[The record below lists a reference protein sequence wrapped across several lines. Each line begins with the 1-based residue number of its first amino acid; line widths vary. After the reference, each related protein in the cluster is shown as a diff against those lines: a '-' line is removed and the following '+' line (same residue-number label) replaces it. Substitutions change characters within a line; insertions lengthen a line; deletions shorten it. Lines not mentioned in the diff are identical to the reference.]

1 MLPRGEHT
9 PYRVWEVMEL
19 RARYVRWPQI
29 AARLGMP
36 EHVVRDWIARFGNR

>member
-1 MLPRGEHT
+1 MI
-9 PYRVWEVMEL
+9 EL

-29 AARLGMP
+29 AARLGTP